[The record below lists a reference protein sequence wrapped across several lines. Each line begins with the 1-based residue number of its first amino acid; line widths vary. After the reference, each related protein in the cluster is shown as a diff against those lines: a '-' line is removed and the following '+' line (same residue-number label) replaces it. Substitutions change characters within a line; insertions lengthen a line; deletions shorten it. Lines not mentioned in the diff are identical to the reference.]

1 MISNTMTDA
10 AAAGVHRTSNPSNP
24 AHPAHPAAARRAPWD
39 PGLRLFM
46 RLGFRAKAVLATGLL
61 VLPLLGLLVWQAAG
75 EYQRDMRSHQ
85 VALQHQ
91 VEVAHKL
98 LAWAQGLEASG
109 ALPRAEAQRLAKDA
123 VSRLRYGTGDYFWIN
138 DMTPRMVMHPIKPE
152 MNGKDLS
159 DYKDPNGLLLFK
171 AMVDVVGK
179 DGAGLVAYQWPKP
192 GLAAPQDKISY
203 VMAFQP
209 WGWVVGS
216 GVYVDSVLADARAL
230 WLKAAGII
238 AATLLLGLYGFRGFY
253 LAMRNGLQD
262 AMHAADA
269 VGAGQLDYAV
279 PSSTGRSGRTE
290 EGRLLQALKTMQNNL
305 RQRLDADSAAQAAA
319 SAEHQAAQQT
329 ANQINTAVAAATA
342 GDFTHRIAL
351 DGKADF
357 HADLCGRFNQLIEA
371 LGGTLAEVS
380 QAADQ
385 LAAAS
390 QQVSQT
396 SQSLAHSASQQAASV
411 EQTSASLHEIS
422 ASVKQNAD
430 SAHTTDG
437 IASQAAAE
445 AMEGGQSVSQTV
457 DAMKSIATKIGIID
471 DIAYQ
476 TNLLALNAAIEAA
489 RAGDHGKGFAVV
501 AAEVRKLA
509 ERSQVAARDI
519 GLLAGNSVHLA
530 ETAGHLLGRM
540 LPSIR
545 KTSALVQEIAAASGE
560 QADGVNQITGAMNHL
575 NASTQQTAAAS
586 EELSGTAEELSA
598 QAGRLQALMANFRLA
613 PTPGPAGGNR
623 QAGAPAQ
630 AARAAQR
637 TSPTD
642 RSSALR
648 FGQSGGPAQVA
659 RSTDAGSGRL

>member
-1 MISNTMTDA
+1 MSSNTMSNT
-10 AAAGVHRTSNPSNP
+10 AAAGLHRPIHTE
-24 AHPAHPAAARRAPWD
+24 AARRAPWD

-46 RLGFRAKAVLATGLL
+46 RLGFRAKAVLATSLL
-61 VLPLLGLLVWQAAG
+61 VLPLLGLLAWQAWS
-75 EYQRDMRSHQ
+75 EYQRDMRSNQ

-91 VEVAHKL
+91 VEVAHKVL
-98 LAWAQGLEASG
+98 TWAQGLEASG
-109 ALPRAEAQRLAKDA
+109 ALPRADAQRLAKDA
-123 VSRLRYGTGDYFWIN
+123 VARLRYGAGDYFWIN

-152 MNGKDLS
+152 MNGSDLS
-159 DYKDPNGLLLFK
+159 DYKDPNGLPLFK
-171 AMVDVVGK
+171 AMVDVAAK

-209 WGWVVGS
+209 WGWVIGS
-216 GVYVDSVLADARAL
+216 GVYVDNVLANAQAL
-230 WLKAAGII
+230 WAKAAAVI

-262 AMHAADA
+262 AMRAADA

-279 PSSTGRSGRTE
+279 PTSNGRSGRTE
-290 EGRLLQALKTMQNNL
+290 EGRLLQALKTMQASL
-305 RQRLDADSAAQAAA
+305 RQRSDADSAAQAAA
-319 SAEHQAAQQT
+319 AAEHLAAQQT
-329 ANQINTAVAAATA
+329 AEEINAAVAAATQ

-357 HADLCGRFNQLIEA
+357 HAALCGRFNQLVE
-371 LGGTLAEVS
+371 TLSSTLVEVS

-385 LAAAS
+385 LGAAS

-411 EQTSASLHEIS
+411 EQTTASLHEIT

-430 SAHTTDG
+430 SAHVTDG
-437 IASQAAAE
+437 IATQAAAE

-489 RAGDHGKGFAVV
+489 RAGEHGKGFAVV

-530 ETAGHLLGRM
+530 EKAGHLLGRM
-540 LPSIR
+540 LPSIH
-545 KTSALVQEIAAASGE
+545 KTSELVQEIAAASGE

-575 NASTQQTAAAS
+575 STSTQQTAAAS

-598 QAGRLQALMANFRLA
+598 QAGRLQELMANFRLSA
-613 PTPGPAGGNR
+613 PPSA
-623 QAGAPAQ
+623 AGAGQRPGKQ
-630 AARAAQR
+630 ARAARVGQR
-637 TSPTD
+637 AGPPD
-642 RSSALR
+642 RSPALR
-648 FGQSGGPAQVA
+648 FGQSGGLAQA
-659 RSTDAGSGRL
+659 AQPDDAGFGRF